1 MNRWVLAAAV
11 LCGLAAAGCEG
22 QYEVRGFV
30 YGVDVEQGFV
40 EVAKDEEPAPTDA
53 VPLEN
58 AFVMLQVYKI
68 TGELADEFPP
78 AEGYTSAQGEFRFE
92 LPESLVDCGLGAGEH
107 PNSPCLPLSTRSALC
122 KVLHRS
128 LLRVL
133 KLTHHTHRQVGQE
146 VLELARQTTGLGDV
160 LSDSL

>member
-1 MNRWVLAAAV
+1 MPADGWRPRKGAMAMNRWVIAAAV

-40 EVAKDEEPAPTDA
+40 EVAKDGGAAPADV

-58 AFVMLQVYKI
+58 AVVSLQVYKI

-78 AEGYTSAQGEFRFE
+78 EEYYTDAQGKFHFE
-92 LPESLVDCGLGAGEH
+92 LPESLLDVPGRLVIGAKTKYQLTCQRLGYEDL
-107 PNSPCLPLSTRSALC
+107 SSDVRLPLDR
-122 KVLHRS
+122 KRH
-128 LLRVL
+128 LRIFL
-133 KLTHHTHRQVGQE
+133 KRMPSVE
-146 VLELARQTTGLGDV
+146 P
-160 LSDSL
+160 